1 MALDMLERDAG
12 NTELDRLRG
21 IAARL
26 TARVVELRERLG
38 ESLMVEED
46 LEDAESAG
54 VAHAALM
61 EALQSSAAVGL
72 ACLDRE
78 FRFMRVND
86 ALAEMNRLPV
96 DDHRPMYVV

>member
-1 MALDMLERDAG
+1 MIVNMLEMAAG

-38 ESLMVEED
+38 ETLMVEQD

-54 VAHAALM
+54 AAFAALV
-61 EALQSSAAVGL
+61 EALQSRAPVGL
-72 ACLDRE
+72 ACLDRD
-78 FRFMRVND
+78 FRFVRVND

>member
-1 MALDMLERDAG
+1 MSRSAHSRLRSEIDTRVMALDMLEMAAG

-38 ESLMVEED
+38 
-46 LEDAESAG
+46 AT
-54 VAHAALM
+54 
-61 EALQSSAAVGL
+61 
-72 ACLDRE
+72 CLDRD
-78 FRFMRVND
+78 FRFVRVND

-96 DDHRPMYVV
+96 DAHRPIYVV